1 MRGQRRVRAAYNSGR
16 DANTML
22 LERLIPQYDKGSQVN
37 MIQECSRFLH
47 KAQALDLARASDDKA
62 ASTIVPWTVRGAHHE
77 PSFYTIEFSSPVV
90 QYIPPVFA
98 SLHLRRWY
106 SRQLDVEYIPSYLV
120 NLNRVVLSKS
130 YLKRPSPNTQDT
142 VGDGLFSRLDFVGG
156 MRATLSSTNLLLPG
170 GAKPQVQRSLQDAIR
185 MCFEHCWWLP
195 PAPGGWTDASFA
207 NNMAYHSSKRVTG
220 IVKLHKTLVRIIGKS
235 GSETIRIVPGGKAV
249 RCVNADVALLVD
261 DGKDLLS
268 ERRRMLMTEGAASS
282 VAEGTVMNAV
292 IAVQDIGNPKTSLIM
307 GHATG
312 AMRPGCVQP
321 AVSLSIWQI
330 LRGLRIDSGL
340 TFVGETSV
348 ITEHVSRMLDNNTAE
363 SGVFYPDYIWR
374 FTRNDAERQIDDLFP
389 LYVREGSSIYQM
401 PPAVISFLAASGP
414 DVLPQAARSIPQ
426 LLNLVSPDAGKWGGK
441 AQSALEAHMAG
452 GATSWLARLLSS
464 IPIIAAQAGL
474 TRIFSE
480 RVVAPPK
487 G

>member
-62 ASTIVPWTVRGAHHE
+62 ASTIVPWTVRGAYHE
-77 PSFYTIEFSSPVV
+77 PSFYTIKFSSPVV

-106 SRQLDVEYIPSYLV
+106 SRQRDVEYIPSYLV

-156 MRATLSSTNLLLPG
+156 MRTTLSSTNLLLPG

-235 GSETIRIVPGGKAV
+235 RSETIRIVPGGKAV

-330 LRGLRIDSGL
+330 LRRLRIDSGL

-374 FTRNDAERQIDDLFP
+374 FTRNDAEKADRRPLSPVCARGKLDIPNAACRDFLSRCIRPRRVAPGGQIHP
-389 LYVREGSSIYQM
+389 TT
-401 PPAVISFLAASGP
+401 
-414 DVLPQAARSIPQ
+414 
-426 LLNLVSPDAGKWGGK
+426 
-441 AQSALEAHMAG
+441 AQSGLAGRREMGRKGAIRPRGTRGWRRNVVVGALAFEHSNYCS
-452 GATSWLARLLSS
+452 TSWAD
-464 IPIIAAQAGL
+464 QD
-474 TRIFSE
+474 FF
-480 RVVAPPK
+480 
-487 G
+487 